1 MNNSLFVY
9 NYISESNNA
18 KIAYFTSQTDNSPA
32 SNILNNKI
40 KVRKSL
46 KFIIIEYLAFF
57 FKCSSRNNYRYF

>member
-46 KFIIIEYLAFF
+46 
-57 FKCSSRNNYRYF
+57 